1 MLKCIKY
8 AKFDQNIPRGPRVM
22 RNIDN
27 NAKTWTLLKLFYF
40 VWRGV
45 LCRCVCCRT
54 GRLSLFLLVIF
65 VSYFFVNFF
74 FLFFILHNAVMCSH
88 IDQ

>member
-22 RNIDN
+22 KNIDN
-27 NAKTWTLLKLFYF
+27 NAKTWTLLKIVLFCMAWGAVSLWLLLLRSFEF
-40 VWRGV
+40 V
-45 LCRCVCCRT
+45 
-54 GRLSLFLLVIF
+54 F
-65 VSYFFVNFF
+65 VSNFCFLFFVRFF
-74 FLFFILHNAVMCSH
+74 FLFFISRNAVMCSL